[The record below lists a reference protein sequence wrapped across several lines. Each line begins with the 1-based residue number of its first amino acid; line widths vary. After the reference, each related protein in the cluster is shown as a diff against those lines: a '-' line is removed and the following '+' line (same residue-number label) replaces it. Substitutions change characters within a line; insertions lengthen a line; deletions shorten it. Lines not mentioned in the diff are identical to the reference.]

1 MAPVSPNGPNTNDKL
16 LKWSLRYAI
25 LFSAAGSRCS
35 ANQPNK
41 LSNNHGQITSSI
53 TDNKGC
59 GTSRSPW
66 IISAN
71 PGQTIQLDLVD
82 FAANSQTS
90 NLVSCRSVYGFI
102 LERALGINHTICGGR
117 HREGALYTS
126 KTNSV
131 EVYILSRDKRGG
143 ENFLIKYF
151 GEHGSIDLLLE
162 TICLK
167 FHFMVHSINLL
178 SEGYYSYVTK
188 LYTMT
193 SHYAWWQNAS

>member
-1 MAPVSPNGPNTNDKL
+1 MHTILVILLFSGDSLPQVNNRLLCVPVKSKCIPRRPNTVSTN
-16 LKWSLRYAI
+16 SGY
-25 LFSAAGSRCS
+25 
-35 ANQPNK
+35 
-41 LSNNHGQITSSI
+41 LSSHVADT
-53 TDNKGC
+53 KGC
-59 GTSRSPW
+59 GSSGSPW

-131 EVYILSRDKRGG
+131 EVILIRADKRGG
-143 ENFLIKYF
+143 GQFLVEY
-151 GEHGSIDLLLE
+151 
-162 TICLK
+162 
-167 FHFMVHSINLL
+167 
-178 SEGYYSYVTK
+178 EGK
-188 LYTMT
+188 C
-193 SHYAWWQNAS
+193 

>member
-1 MAPVSPNGPNTNDKL
+1 MLIFLSVVGFMCN
-16 LKWSLRYAI
+16 
-25 LFSAAGSRCS
+25 
-35 ANQPNK
+35 ANQANILPDSK
-41 LSNNHGQITSSI
+41 GQISSLT
-53 TDNKGC
+53 TDTKSC

-117 HREGALYTS
+117 YREGALYTS

-131 EVYILSRDKRGG
+131 EIHIMTRDKRNGD
-143 ENFLIKYF
+143 NFLIKY
-151 GEHGSIDLLLE
+151 HGNIL
-162 TICLK
+162 I
-167 FHFMVHSINLL
+167 
-178 SEGYYSYVTK
+178 
-188 LYTMT
+188 
-193 SHYAWWQNAS
+193 HYQQDQSV